1 MTKVNPNRTR
11 DHEYPKMRSKDM
23 DALLVADRQLA
34 EANPNSPAVN
44 KRNMK
49 LMASA
54 EKGEAIAQNLVRVA
68 DLISNEIYDRTVLK
82 NSVAVDLDDTTA
94 VMERS
99 RDYFTACAT
108 AKNPPSM
115 LTYYSIGLGLT
126 QARVC
131 DYMRKHPN
139 HPSTEFI
146 MRVRD
151 LIADQIT
158 TGAMFGNLDNI
169 MAIFQLKNLHGFA
182 DNVRIETAIPE
193 STPEI
198 DESAL
203 AAEYEAYAKANGIKI
218 PPKDI
223 TNEQ

>member
-1 MTKVNPNRTR
+1 MPKSGIKGNRGNANP
-11 DHEYPKMRSKDM
+11 KLRSENM
-23 DALLVADRQLA
+23 DALLVADKQLA

-126 QARVC
+126 QVRVC
-131 DYMRKHPN
+131 EFMRKHPS

-158 TGAMFGNLDNI
+158 TGAMYGNLDNI

-182 DNVRIETAIPE
+182 DNVRIEAAMPE
-193 STPEI
+193 SAPEI
-198 DESAL
+198 DEDAL
-203 AAEYEAYAKANGIKI
+203 AKEYEAYAKANGIKI